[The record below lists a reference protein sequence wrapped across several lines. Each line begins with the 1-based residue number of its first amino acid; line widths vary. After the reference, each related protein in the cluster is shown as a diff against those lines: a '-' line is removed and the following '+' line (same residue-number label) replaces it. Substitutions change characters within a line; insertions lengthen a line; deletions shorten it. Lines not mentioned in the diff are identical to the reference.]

1 MASAVAPGAT
11 NLAQLSSEL
20 GGVPLRGDAQ
30 ANGTILV
37 STASVTQQAL
47 EAAIAAH
54 VPNPD
59 FGVEIQTIRLRNV
72 VPTLRSWANDA
83 RTVGNQGAN
92 VSQAQLK
99 TMFTRLGTF
108 MDRTADLLVSMQRDT
123 E

>member
-1 MASAVAPGAT
+1 
-11 NLAQLSSEL
+11 
-20 GGVPLRGDAQ
+20 
-30 ANGTILV
+30 
-37 STASVTQQAL
+37 VTQQAL